1 MLMRNKTLELTPPQ
15 IISLGFIFII
25 GTGTILLALPLAS
38 RSGIGL
44 SLIDA
49 LFTATSA
56 TAVTGLVVVDT
67 GTYFNLFGQLVILF
81 MIQIGGLGF
90 MTITTLFALAMGKRI
105 NLRERL
111 IMQEALNKVDLE
123 GVVKLTKYII
133 IFTFLTEGLA
143 ALALALHW
151 TPLYGFGQA
160 LYYGLF
166 HAISAFNNAGFDL
179 FTTSMVRFRG
189 DWLVNMIIMFLI
201 ITGGLGFTVI
211 ADIYNNGFKWRE
223 YSLHTK
229 LVLVVTAFLL
239 VVGATGVYI
248 LEKENSHT
256 LKNLPLHEKFLAS
269 LFQGVVPRTAGF
281 NSVMIGELRPAT
293 LFLMIILMFIGASPG
308 STGGGIKTTTF
319 ITIVLTVYY
328 RILGREDTRVFNRR
342 LPTDTIFKALSVM
355 VVGMLLVI
363 VVAIMLLAI
372 ENKPLEPILFETVSA
387 FATVGLSTGI
397 TSQLTPAG
405 KLLITLMMFT
415 GRVGPMT
422 VAYAIALRKTKT
434 TIRMP
439 EEKIVVG

>member
-1 MLMRNKTLELTPPQ
+1 MRNKTLELTPPQ
-15 IISLGFIFII
+15 IITLGFILII
-25 GTGTILLALPLAS
+25 GTGTLLLVLPVAS
-38 RSGIGL
+38 QNNTGL

-90 MTITTLFALAMGKRI
+90 MTITTLFALALGKKI

-111 IMQEALNKVDLE
+111 IIQEALNKVDLE

-133 IFTFLTEGLA
+133 IFTFVTEGTA
-143 ALALALHW
+143 ALLLALYW
-151 TPLYGFGQA
+151 TSLYGFNKA
-160 LYYGLF
+160 LYYGVF
-166 HAISAFNNAGFDL
+166 HAVSAFNNAGFDL

-189 DWLVNMIIMFLI
+189 DWLVNIIIMFLI

-211 ADIYNNGFKWRE
+211 ADLYNNGLKWRE

-229 LVLVVTAFLL
+229 LVLAVTAFLL
-239 VVGATGVYI
+239 VLGAVGVYV
-248 LEKENSHT
+248 LERDNPAT
-256 LKNLPLHEKFLAS
+256 LKNLPFEEQLLAS
-269 LFQGVVPRTAGF
+269 VFQGVVPRTAGF
-281 NSVMIGELRPAT
+281 NSLIIGELRSPT
-293 LFLMIILMFIGASPG
+293 LFLMIILMYIGASPG

-328 RILGREDTRVFNRR
+328 RILGREDTSTFNRR
-342 LPTDTIFKALSVM
+342 IPTDTIFKALSVM
-355 VVGMLLVI
+355 VAGMLLI
-363 VVAIMLLAI
+363 ISVAIILLAI

-387 FATVGLSTGI
+387 FGTVGLSTGI

-405 KLLITLMMFT
+405 KLLITFMMFT

-434 TIRMP
+434 TVRMP
-439 EEKIVVG
+439 EEKIIVG

>member
-1 MLMRNKTLELTPPQ
+1 MKNKTLELTPPQ

-90 MTITTLFALAMGKRI
+90 MTITTLFALALGKRI

-143 ALALALHW
+143 ALVLTLYWA
-151 TPLYGFGQA
+151 PLYGWGQA

-189 DWLVNMIIMFLI
+189 DWLVNLVIMFLI

-229 LVLVVTAFLL
+229 LVLVVTACLL
-239 VVGATGVYI
+239 VVGAAGVYV
-248 LEKENSHT
+248 LEKENPDT
-256 LKNLPLHEKFLAS
+256 LKNLPFHERLLAS

-281 NSVMIGELRPAT
+281 NSVMIGQLRSPT
-293 LFLMIILMFIGASPG
+293 LFLMMILMFIGASPG

-328 RILGREDTRVFNRR
+328 RILGREDTPVFNRR
-342 LPTDTIFKALSVM
+342 LPTDTIFKSLSVM
-355 VVGMLLVI
+355 VVGVLLVI

-372 ENKPLEPILFETVSA
+372 ENKPLEPVLFETVSA

-405 KLLITLMMFT
+405 KLLLTLMMFT

-422 VAYAIALRKTKT
+422 VAYAIVLRKTKT

-439 EEKIVVG
+439 EEKIIVG